1 MNDFIAGD
9 EEVEAEMI
17 EHQERTRKE
26 LRRQH
31 KREKDGGKRAQVM
44 ETLCEDDLDVIR
56 ENVGLDVKK
65 KTNRLKRMAAV
76 EADEVVKEETMQ
88 IDTFTRKPKVKNEK
102 KESPDVEM
110 VQINT
115 VKSAAIKTKP
125 ENYRGLELERP

>member
-1 MNDFIAGD
+1 
-9 EEVEAEMI
+9 
-17 EHQERTRKE
+17 
-26 LRRQH
+26 
-31 KREKDGGKRAQVM
+31 
-44 ETLCEDDLDVIR
+44 
-56 ENVGLDVKK
+56 
-65 KTNRLKRMAAV
+65 MAAV